1 MIDQL
6 TETWS
11 VKNKQK
17 EQQQRLKE
25 KTLKREIRVFIRQ
38 RPRSSHGL
46 YTGIFFSVLPFR
58 SDVNDVFGTKKRR
71 FPKTVPRL
79 EFFLTCR
86 LIFLVWTDETMILV
100 MKQRPRALW
109 GTLAYFHRFSVFM
122 WIGESDSNAYKATNL
137 NHIYFKTEKKNR
149 LQKDPD
155 ACGTYCPKIY
165 WGKKLVSRETRITSL
180 RRNTSTSTNL

>member
-17 EQQQRLKE
+17 HQQKRLKE

-58 SDVNDVFGTKKRR
+58 PDVNDVFGHQKRQVSENCSQSGV
-71 FPKTVPRL
+71 FFFNVPAYL
-79 EFFLTCR
+79 SG
-86 LIFLVWTDETMILV
+86 VDGQNNDASHETA
-100 MKQRPRALW
+100 RAL
-109 GTLAYFHRFSVFM
+109 
-122 WIGESDSNAYKATNL
+122 
-137 NHIYFKTEKKNR
+137 
-149 LQKDPD
+149 
-155 ACGTYCPKIY
+155 
-165 WGKKLVSRETRITSL
+165 
-180 RRNTSTSTNL
+180 